1 MQSNI
6 AVKNEVVE
14 GEIIEKTQ
22 PIIVQARMQ
31 IVVPKERDLFC
42 MLMEKIQQ
50 IEESVT
56 TNVKSLESLLN
67 ILDGVEKLETK
78 LSSLKSYVE
87 WISVSN
93 VATEKGLT
101 SDAIRKQL
109 QSGEFEE
116 GVDFK
121 YNGSRILINQGAIER
136 IYRKRSSNA

>member
-14 GEIIEKTQ
+14 GEVVEETQ
-22 PIIVQARMQ
+22 PVIVQARMQ

-78 LSSLKSYVE
+78 LSSLKSYAE

-136 IYRKRSSNA
+136 IYRKRSSNG

>member
-1 MQSNI
+1 MQSSLLI
-6 AVKNEVVE
+6 KNEVVE
-14 GEIIEKTQ
+14 GEVVEETQ
-22 PIIVQARMQ
+22 PVIVQARMQ

-50 IEESVT
+50 IEESVI

-67 ILDGVEKLETK
+67 IFDGVEKLETK

>member
-1 MQSNI
+1 MQSSLLI
-6 AVKNEVVE
+6 KNEVIESEIVE
-14 GEIIEKTQ
+14 ETQ
-22 PIIVQARMQ
+22 PVIVQARMQ

-50 IEESVT
+50 IEESAI

-67 ILDGVEKLETK
+67 IFDGVEKLETK

-136 IYRKRSSNA
+136 IYRKRSSNV

>member
-6 AVKNEVVE
+6 AVKNEVIESEIVE
-14 GEIIEKTQ
+14 EIQ
-22 PIIVQARMQ
+22 PVIVQARMQ

-50 IEESVT
+50 IEESVI

>member
-1 MQSNI
+1 MQSSLLI
-6 AVKNEVVE
+6 KNEVIESEIVE
-14 GEIIEKTQ
+14 ETQ
-22 PIIVQARMQ
+22 PVIVQARMQ

-50 IEESVT
+50 IEESVI